1 MGAMKTVQRR
11 YSTTSLDIQVP
22 DAATVL
28 EYGTDAFPVIDVH
41 PDPKQAVR
49 SGFPPPSDPA
59 RAGDHVVIAFD
70 DGFKSTTADRYVIPI
85 MIDTLTAA
93 GVRDEDIE
101 LVAAVGGH
109 RKCMPLE
116 LPKQLLGP
124 ELYLRFC
131 PFGGGASPI
140 RNHNCTEGNA
150 YLGVSDTGDH
160 VECDRA
166 VQEAD
171 LVVNTGSIKPLGFG
185 GDSGQ
190 GVSIGLA
197 GAWTVDSL
205 HRHAVYRAR
214 EALHGECDPA
224 KNVYRKH
231 KLAVHR
237 KIEEATE
244 SASSRPIR

>member
-41 PDPKQAVR
+41 PNPKQAVR

-244 SASSRPIR
+244 SASSRSIR